1 MNMRVKT
8 KTVIVFTVLLIVAG
22 CGGEAERHDAEAENA
37 APVSVQVEKVK
48 ALGVMSAH
56 QAVGTVHS
64 KDGSTLSSKVVGNVL
79 AVHVREGDRV
89 RSGQL
94 LVEIDSREADARV
107 RQAEAGMVEAESAL
121 VEVESGILAARS
133 GIDAAEAN
141 AKLAKSTYDRFLE
154 LLKRKSVSQ
163 QEFDEA
169 EARHKGAEAQVLRA
183 KEMLASTTAKKAQ
196 VMARISQAEANLENA
211 RLYQDYAMIHSPID
225 GVVTRKTVDV
235 GQLAT
240 PGLPL
245 LTIEDSSA
253 YRLEAGVDESQMQYV
268 QLGRPA
274 LVRIDALGRE
284 FEGKVGEIVPVAD
297 SSSRSFTVKI
307 DLPSEPGLRSGLYGR
322 AAFSTSERK
331 VLSVAVSAL
340 IEKGQ
345 LEGVFVVDS
354 ERRARFRLVK
364 TGGLTGDRIEVLS
377 GLKEGDEVVIA
388 PSHEVREGVKLEFSQ
403 VARIH
408 QTPDSREVV
417 GIDRDSKSVIER
429 ERL

>member
-1 MNMRVKT
+1 
-8 KTVIVFTVLLIVAG
+8 
-22 CGGEAERHDAEAENA
+22 
-37 APVSVQVEKVK
+37 
-48 ALGVMSAH
+48 
-56 QAVGTVHS
+56 
-64 KDGSTLSSKVVGNVL
+64 
-79 AVHVREGDRV
+79 
-89 RSGQL
+89 
-94 LVEIDSREADARV
+94 
-107 RQAEAGMVEAESAL
+107 
-121 VEVESGILAARS
+121 
-133 GIDAAEAN
+133 
-141 AKLAKSTYDRFLE
+141 
-154 LLKRKSVSQ
+154 
-163 QEFDEA
+163 
-169 EARHKGAEAQVLRA
+169 
-183 KEMLASTTAKKAQ
+183 
-196 VMARISQAEANLENA
+196 
-211 RLYQDYAMIHSPID
+211 
-225 GVVTRKTVDV
+225 
-235 GQLAT
+235 
-240 PGLPL
+240 
-245 LTIEDSSA
+245 
-253 YRLEAGVDESQMQYV
+253 
-268 QLGRPA
+268 
-274 LVRIDALGRE
+274 LGRE